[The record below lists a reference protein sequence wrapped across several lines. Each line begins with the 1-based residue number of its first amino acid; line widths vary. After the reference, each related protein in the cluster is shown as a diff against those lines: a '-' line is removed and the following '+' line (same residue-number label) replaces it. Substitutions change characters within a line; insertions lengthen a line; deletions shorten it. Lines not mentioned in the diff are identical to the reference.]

1 MDKPKFGGPGRLK
14 QKCIERRCILER
26 QQDAEIRKEKER
38 KAQNASLQK
47 QISQIDKTDENGTE
61 MKRMVEKSEGPPSI
75 EHESEDPE
83 PMDTNPPAELKI
95 DEDEEVEVD
104 VEDTGE
110 TSIEENL

>member
-47 QISQIDKTDENGTE
+47 QISQIDKIDENVSET
-61 MKRMVEKSEGPPSI
+61 KTKVEKSESPPSI
-75 EHESEDPE
+75 EHEAEDPE

-95 DEDEEVEVD
+95 DEEEEVDVD

-110 TSIEENL
+110 ISIDGNL

>member
-47 QISQIDKTDENGTE
+47 QISQIDKIDENVSET
-61 MKRMVEKSEGPPSI
+61 KTKVEKSEGPPSI
-75 EHESEDPE
+75 EHEDPE

-95 DEDEEVEVD
+95 DEEEEVDVD

-110 TSIEENL
+110 ISIDGNL